1 MSTDAKSSLIQHS
14 FVVPGADPTLAFW
27 TAELSAMG
35 VIAEANGEVLQ
46 VWTCPDHS
54 IPTHVLQNAVNLDNP
69 VKAAAL
75 SALCYHLYVS
85 SVTAQRYANMKEG
98 LNVEAIVRERGQV

>member
-1 MSTDAKSSLIQHS
+1 MSIEAKTALIQHS
-14 FVVPGADPTLAFW
+14 FIVPGADPTLAFW

-35 VIAEANGEVLQ
+35 LIAQGNGEIEL
-46 VWTCPDHS
+46 VWTCPESEISPD
-54 IPTHVLQNAVNLDNP
+54 VLLHKDNP

-75 SALCYHLYVS
+75 SALCYHLYAS

-98 LNVEAIVRERGQV
+98 LSGDDIIRERGQV

>member
-14 FVVPGADPTLAFW
+14 FIVPGADPTLAFW

-35 VIAEANGEVLQ
+35 LIAQGNGEIEL
-46 VWTCPDHS
+46 VWTCPESEISPD
-54 IPTHVLQNAVNLDNP
+54 VLLNKDNP

-75 SALCYHLYVS
+75 SALCYHLYAS
-85 SVTAQRYANMKEG
+85 STTAQRYASMKEG
-98 LNVEAIVRERGQV
+98 MNSEAIIRERGQA